1 MARPRK
7 KFIKQNPAGKWG
19 FDLRLTDPETGRK
32 TIRARRFEFDS
43 WEEAERVA
51 LQVLRADQAARH
63 GVTPPV
69 PAPSLRR
76 ILEHRRDAL
85 PEGHERTRAARVIRT
100 WLALLPAGLRAP
112 DLTTPHLRL
121 FVERRQ
127 ADGQSAASINREL
140 NILAAA
146 LNAAPAEFPEL
157 GSWRPPKIP
166 RPRVSKSRRER
177 IVTDD
182 EYRRLLEWLRRPPD
196 AADADRRQ
204 NRRNAYAARQRVAAV
219 FEFALNT
226 GMRPSEIYRLEWR
239 AIDWDGRRI
248 RVDTTKTDTVRYV
261 PLSTDL
267 VAILEAQR
275 GAERGPYVFTRGGGP
290 TPKIYRVL
298 RDACEAVGIPY
309 GRKTRDG
316 FELYCARHTFT
327 TRMLQSGV
335 DMRVV
340 GDVTGHSDRQMV
352 LHYSHANPESTARAR
367 GAMEAIQRQR
377 QGAGAAEDEVAA
389 LVAWLLARLE
399 EGRAVVIEEEQLAV
413 LRRLLERLEKK

>member
-1 MARPRK
+1 MARPRR
-7 KFIKQNPAGKWG
+7 KFIQQNPAGKWG
-19 FDLRLTDPETGRK
+19 FDLRFTDPETGRK
-32 TIRARRFEFDS
+32 TIRIRRFEFDS

-51 LQVLRADQAARH
+51 LRLLRDDQSARH
-63 GVTPPV
+63 GIAPPA

-85 PEGHERTRAARVIRT
+85 PEGPERTRAARVIRT
-100 WLALLPAGLRAP
+100 WLALLPGGLRAT

-177 IVTDD
+177 IITDD
-182 EYRRLLEWLRRPPD
+182 EYRRLLDHLRRPPD
-196 AADADRRQ
+196 AADAGRRQ
-204 NRRNAYAARQRVAAV
+204 NQRNAYAARQRVAAV
-219 FEFALNT
+219 FEFAINT
-226 GMRPSEIYRLEWR
+226 GMQPSEIYRLEWA

-248 RVDTTKTDTVRYV
+248 KVVTTKTDTVRYV
-261 PLSTDL
+261 PLSAA
-267 VAILEAQR
+267 VAALLEAQR

-298 RDACEAVGIPY
+298 REACEAVGIPY

-316 FELYCARHTFT
+316 FELYCSRHTFT

-352 LHYSHANPESTARAR
+352 LHYSHTSPESTARAR

-377 QGAGAAEDEVAA
+377 QGGAAEDEVAA
-389 LVAWLLARLE
+389 LIAWLAARID
-399 EGRAVVIEEEQLAV
+399 EGRPIVIEPARFGE
-413 LRRLLERLEKK
+413 LRGLLERAR